1 MVAVVVVVFA
11 ECPFGDSVTFL
22 QDIKSWNGGAT
33 AEETEE
39 RTLVRPLL
47 DWH

>member
-11 ECPFGDSVTFL
+11 ERPSVESGEVE
-22 QDIKSWNGGAT
+22 SWNGGAT
-33 AEETEE
+33 VEEAEE
-39 RTLVRPLL
+39 RALARPLL